1 MASICSASPRQNRCN
16 ASVMAKPRNT
26 RSSRTAKSAPVK
38 KRKKGATRKTT
49 PVPGWVWLVT
59 GLALGLFV
67 TLIVHLVKIA
77 PEAAKA
83 REVATAEAKAQ
94 AVADKKKKA
103 EQVRKD
109 KKHYDFYTMLPQEK
123 VEVPKNLQAEPAA
136 PAYYQFMLQTGAFS
150 SVADAD
156 RVRADL
162 IMQGFDAQL
171 KTSTSDK
178 GTLHRIIVGP
188 FPNRSRMAKAR
199 SMLIAKGVATMMVN
213 APPIPASPPAH

>member
-1 MASICSASPRQNRCN
+1 MAA
-16 ASVMAKPRNT
+16 A
-26 RSSRTAKSAPVK
+26 RSSARSRSAKKSAPAK
-38 KRKKGATRKTT
+38 KRKKGATRKST

-83 REVATAEAKAQ
+83 RELAVAEAKAS
-94 AVADKKKKA
+94 ALAEKKRKA
-103 EQVRKD
+103 EQARKD
-109 KKHYDFYTMLPQEK
+109 KKRYDFYTMLQQEK
-123 VEVPKNLQAEPAA
+123 VEVPKDQAVPDA

-156 RVRADL
+156 RVRAEL
-162 IMQGFDAQL
+162 IMQGFDAQI
-171 KTSTSDK
+171 KSSTSDK
-178 GTLHRIIVGP
+178 GTAHRLIVGP

-199 SMLIAKGVATMMVN
+199 SMLIAKGVATMMIN
-213 APPIPASPPAH
+213 APKPPVTPAPVAKP